1 MPSRSWFAVPSW
13 NHPTRSVLRRA
24 RSRPHRPAHAS
35 KPAHAAAVEAP
46 PAQAGAAA
54 VASAPD
60 AFGSLVDLARLQI
73 GTPSAE
79 ICDACNTINIGSAR
93 HCKCCAHKL
102 PAFYAALEGPQGS
115 QPAGF
120 SWEKLGLSDRASVMD
135 FAAFSVIINVLMVV
149 TASIPIR

>member
-1 MPSRSWFAVPSW
+1 MPSPSWFATPSW
-13 NHPTRSVLRRA
+13 SHSTRSVLRRA
-24 RSRPHRPAHAS
+24 RPHRPARANT
-35 KPAHAAAVEAP
+35 KPTCAAASDASAVR
-46 PAQAGAAA
+46 GGDAA
-54 VASAPD
+54 VASAPE

-102 PAFYAALEGPQGS
+102 PAFYAALEGAQGPQPKALLWKS
-115 QPAGF
+115 
-120 SWEKLGLSDRASVMD
+120 LGLSQRASAMD
-135 FAAFSVIINVLMVV
+135 FAAFSVVINVLMVI